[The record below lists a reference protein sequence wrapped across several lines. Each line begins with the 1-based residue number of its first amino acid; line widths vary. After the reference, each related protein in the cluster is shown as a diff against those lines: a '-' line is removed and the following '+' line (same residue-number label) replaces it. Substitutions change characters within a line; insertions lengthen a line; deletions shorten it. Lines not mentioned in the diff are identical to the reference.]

1 MTESSK
7 VLQLNNGGL
16 FLFPPHI
23 WKFKFDFD
31 YQALDPKISELFS
44 LVKSNSKLEY
54 GDALSTVSVD
64 ADMQPH
70 TWHELAPFQNWL
82 GGKIADIRREHAF
95 TYTRSEVTK
104 SWFNKHHKGGVTVEH
119 NHNFATFVV
128 AAYIKLPPDSGFIE
142 FKDPLEYH
150 KSGWPIFPEE
160 SLYRALPAEQG
171 DVLIFPGWIKH
182 RVQPNLTDSERIVM
196 TFNIK

>member
-1 MTESSK
+1 M
-7 VLQLNNGGL
+7 LQLNDGGL

-23 WKFKFDFD
+23 WKFKFDFN
-31 YQALDPKISELFS
+31 YAVLEPKIQHLFS
-44 LVKSNSKLEY
+44 LVEDNSRLEY
-54 GDALSTVSVD
+54 GDALSTVTVD
-64 ADMQPH
+64 PSLQPH
-70 TWHELAPFQNWL
+70 TWDELSPFQNWL

-95 TYTRSEVTK
+95 TYTYSEVTK
-104 SWFNKHHKGGVTVEH
+104 SWFNKHLNGGVTVEH

-128 AAYIKLPPDSGFIE
+128 AAYIKLPKDSGFIE

-150 KSGWPIFPEE
+150 KSSWPIFPEE
-160 SLYRALPAEQG
+160 SLYKPIPAETN

-182 RVQPNLTDSERIVM
+182 RVQPNLTNEERIVM